1 MMIGRNLRTAAAALA
16 VFAIALA
23 WVAAPAPAKVQLK
36 KVGRFDTPTYVT
48 SAPGTPGIL
57 VVEQGGKVI
66 SASGGKQRTFLD
78 ISSTVRSGGE
88 EGLLSIA
95 FPPDYRQSGL
105 FYAYYT
111 NLNGDIVIAELRR
124 ASKFAA
130 DPSYRRQVLLIP
142 HPTFTN
148 HNGGQLQFG
157 PDGQLYIGTGDGGGG
172 GDTDNSAQTTNN
184 LLGKMLRIDPRQH
197 GASPYTT
204 SNNNQFTA
212 GAGRDEI
219 YAIGLR
225 NPFRFS
231 FDPKNGDI
239 VIGDVGQD
247 RFEEIDYATPAAASG
262 ANFGWNDFEGFAPYS
277 GSIAPVAT
285 GVQRPI
291 YAYSHDDG
299 RCSVIAGYVVRSKK
313 VRSLRGKLVYG
324 DFCDGE
330 LRTLVPSVG
339 GAHKV
344 RKLGLTVPALT
355 SFGEV
360 KGSIYA
366 ASQTGPVFRL
376 RQGK

>member
-1 MMIGRNLRTAAAALA
+1 MTGRNLRTTAAALA
-16 VFAIALA
+16 VCAAALA
-23 WVAAPAPAKVQLK
+23 WAAAPAPAKVKLK
-36 KVGRFDTPTYVT
+36 KVGDFDAPTYVT

-57 VVEQGGKVI
+57 VVEQGGKVV
-66 SASGGKQRTFLD
+66 SANGAKRRTFLD
-78 ISSTVRSGGE
+78 IGSIVRSGGE
-88 EGLLSIA
+88 QGLLSIA
-95 FPPDYRQSGL
+95 FPRDYRQSGL

-111 NLNGDIVIAELRR
+111 DLSGDIVIAEFRR
-124 ASKFAA
+124 ASKFQA

-184 LLGKMLRIDPRQH
+184 LLGKLLRIDPRQH
-197 GASPYTT
+197 GASPYAT

-231 FDPKNGDI
+231 FDPKNGNI

-247 RFEEIDYATPAAASG
+247 RFEEIDYETPTALNG
-262 ANFGWNDFEGFAPYS
+262 ANFGWNDFEGFGPYS
-277 GSIAPVAT
+277 GAIAPTAT
-285 GVQRPI
+285 GTQKPI
-291 YAYSHDDG
+291 HAYSHDDG
-299 RCSVIAGYVVRSKK
+299 RCSVIAGYVARSKK
-313 VRSLRGKLVYG
+313 ARSLRGKLVYG
-324 DFCDGE
+324 DFCDGK
-330 LRTLVPSVG
+330 LRTLVPRVG

-344 RKLGLTVPALT
+344 RTLGLTVPALT

-360 KGSIYA
+360 KGAIYA
-366 ASQTGPVFRL
+366 ASQEGPVYRL
-376 RQGK
+376 RPGK